1 MKNTVIVG
9 AQWGD
14 EGKGKITDYLAEN
27 ADIVARYGGGS
38 NAGHTVVIGNNTFKL
53 HLIPSGILHSGK
65 ICILGGG
72 MVIDLE
78 LLLQEMDNLE
88 KKGVSTGNLRI
99 SSNAHLI
106 LPYHRVIDKIQEER
120 RGSAKIG
127 TTGQGI
133 GPAYVDKVARSGI
146 RVIDVFD
153 EEVFDK
159 KLRFN
164 FEDKNLLIK
173 DSGLILEKIKSS
185 VIKYAERIKPLV
197 CDTSLLIKEAM
208 DKGAKVIMEGAQG
221 TLLDLDFG
229 TYPFVTSSNSTAG
242 GACTGLGIPP
252 QKIEEVMGITKAYT
266 TRVGTGP
273 FPTELSDSTGE
284 KIRQVGAEYGTTT
297 GRQRRCGWLD
307 LVIIKYSVRIN
318 GITGFAL
325 MKLDVLTGI
334 EKLNLCTS
342 YEYNG
347 SQINY
352 HAARIGF
359 CHSERSEES
368 QPEILRDAQDDCGA
382 FDRKIKEFP
391 QSLRILEECTPR
403 YEEMD
408 GWQENISEVK
418 SFSLL
423 LPAARKYITAI
434 EDFTKVP
441 VKIISVGPE
450 RNQTIVR

>member
-1 MKNTVIVG
+1 MMKNTVIVG

-38 NAGHTVVIGNNTFKL
+38 NAGHTVVLGSKTFKL

-88 KKGVSTGNLRI
+88 KEGVSTGNLRI
-99 SSNAHLI
+99 SSNAHII

-133 GPAYVDKVARSGI
+133 GPAYLDKVSRCGI
-146 RVIDVFD
+146 RVIDIFD
-153 EEVFDK
+153 EEVLDK

-164 FEDKNLLIK
+164 FEEKNLLLK

-185 VIKYAERIKPLV
+185 VLKSAERIKPLV
-197 CDTSLLIKEAM
+197 CDTSLLITEAM
-208 DKGAKVIMEGAQG
+208 DRGAKILMEGAQG

-229 TYPFVTSSNSTAG
+229 TYPFVTSSNSIAG
-242 GACTGLGIPP
+242 GACTGLGMPP
-252 QKIEEVMGITKAYT
+252 NKIEEVIGITKAYT

-284 KIRQVGAEYGTTT
+284 KIRQVGLEYGTTT
-297 GRQRRCGWLD
+297 GRPRRCGWLD
-307 LVIIKYSVRIN
+307 LVILKYSVRIN
-318 GITGFAL
+318 GITSFAL

-334 EKLNLCTS
+334 EKLNLCTF
-342 YEYNG
+342 YKYDG
-347 SQINY
+347 
-352 HAARIGF
+352 
-359 CHSERSEES
+359 
-368 QPEILRDAQDDCGA
+368 AQ
-382 FDRKIKEFP
+382 IKEFP
-391 QSLRILEECTPR
+391 QSLKILEKCTPV
-403 YEEMD
+403 YEEME
-408 GWQENISEVK
+408 GWHEDISGVK
-418 SFSLL
+418 QFNN
-423 LPAARKYITAI
+423 LPETAKKYIKAV
-434 EDFTKVP
+434 EDFTDVP

-450 RNQTIVR
+450 RNQTIIC